1 MIFLQKEMSTVS
13 SPIFEA
19 ETRRRLNK
27 GMRIANLIYQFLL
40 VILGG
45 MNALLISFNN
55 AETINIPPLYFEI
68 STVLLSIIPVIWTNM
83 LNICKKPDVGLKI

>member
-1 MIFLQKEMSTVS
+1 MSNVS

-19 ETRRRLNK
+19 DTRRKLTK
-27 GMRIANLIYQFLL
+27 GMRIANLIYQFLM

-45 MNALLISFNN
+45 MNALLISFNS
-55 AETINIPPLYFEI
+55 AETVNIPPLYFEI
-68 STVLLSIIPVIWTNM
+68 STVLLSIIPVIWTNL